1 MLRKQASKGDL
12 EQAWAEW
19 ISRLG
24 QAWLTV
30 WVSSITVYF
39 FGASSITAPL
49 HIFVTLGHVLF
60 TSLFLVKVF
69 FNKVV
74 RPLK

>member
-30 WVSSITVYF
+30 SVSSITVNL

-49 HIFVTLGHVLF
+49 HIFVTLGPV
-60 TSLFLVKVF
+60 
-69 FNKVV
+69 
-74 RPLK
+74 

>member
-39 FGASSITAPL
+39 SGASSITAPL
-49 HIFVTLGHVLF
+49 HIFVTLGPV
-60 TSLFLVKVF
+60 
-69 FNKVV
+69 
-74 RPLK
+74 